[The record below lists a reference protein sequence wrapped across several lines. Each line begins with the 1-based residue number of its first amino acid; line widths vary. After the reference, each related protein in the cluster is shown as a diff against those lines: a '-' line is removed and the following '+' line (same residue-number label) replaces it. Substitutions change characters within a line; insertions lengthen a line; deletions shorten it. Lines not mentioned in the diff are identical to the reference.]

1 MLRCERHALFSRSE
15 PRPTREGR
23 EPWQRGRGRSW
34 RGVLSQSEDCTPPRL
49 LVSFKS
55 SRICLSS
62 SLLLLR
68 PGSQTPL
75 ERIRGCYSLQ
85 ARLAAIFLVTPVEI
99 AHPKRLLPLSP
110 LIAAVSNCSR
120 PPVQQRGPLY
130 TSTRLSP
137 IQPRRRTR
145 GRLQEAKGRIRV
157 GREGGGCRRAGQHC
171 GGRLCRWG
179 AQGGDAIGVARTQEG
194 GGRHHRQI
202 WAKC

>member
-1 MLRCERHALFSRSE
+1 MNRDRREKGENPGSEEGAEVGGAFS
-15 PRPTREGR
+15 
-23 EPWQRGRGRSW
+23 
-34 RGVLSQSEDCTPPRL
+34 LSQRTALRL
-49 LVSFKS
+49 VFWFP
-55 SRICLSS
+55 S
-62 SLLLLR
+62 SLLASASLALSCCSVQGAR
-68 PGSQTPL
+68 LPL

-202 WAKC
+202 WAK